1 MNCSLFGG
9 FIMWTTFLEIVLLI
23 LYFPLTLLYLFCG
36 LLTENPDVT
45 TISQWFEFRFMGYV
59 GPFLGLLT
67 FPCLVAAIQLRKKGK
82 KKLAAWLRVAPL
94 LVFASFFVIAYLLRW
109 LFG

>member
-1 MNCSLFGG
+1 
-9 FIMWTTFLEIVLLI
+9 MWTTIWELVLLI

-67 FPCLVAAIQLRKKGK
+67 FPCLIAAIRLRKKGK
-82 KKLAAWLRVAPL
+82 TKLASWLRVAPL
-94 LVFASFFVIAYLLRW
+94 LIFASFFVICYLLRW
-109 LFG
+109 SFG

>member
-1 MNCSLFGG
+1 
-9 FIMWTTFLEIVLLI
+9 MWTTILEIVLLF

-59 GPFLGLLT
+59 GPILGLLT
-67 FPCLVAAIQLRKKGK
+67 FPCLIAAIWLRKKGK
-82 KKLAAWLRVAPL
+82 TKLASWLRVAPAL
-94 LVFASFFVIAYLLRW
+94 TFASFFVICYLLRW
-109 LFG
+109 SFG